1 MFLLNCQ
8 IVSDR
13 VLCLTKG
20 VNPGGMGGRDA
31 SPPVFGVG
39 GRISY
44 YPPPPTHT
52 YFLTF
57 KAESLHEAKVFYR
70 SMEHAVRLLF
80 PQVLVLLLVCPVSSC
95 ECERSFSALRRLK
108 TWLRTT
114 MTQRRLNHI
123 SICHVHQ
130 EQLDNVNVHELAKLF
145 VEKSEIRRN
154 LFGTFE

>member
-1 MFLLNCQ
+1 MLNVLLKSTRAS
-8 IVSDR
+8 I
-13 VLCLTKG
+13 L
-20 VNPGGMGGRDA
+20 GGDGAGGGDA
-31 SPPVFGVG
+31 SPPPPSFWSG
-39 GRISY
+39 GGTNILLS
-44 YPPPPTHT
+44 PH
-52 YFLTF
+52 FLTF
-57 KAESLHEAKVFYR
+57 KAESLNEAKVIYR

-80 PQVLVLLLVCPVSSC
+80 PQVLVLLKLLLVCTVSSC

-154 LFGTFE
+154 LFRTFE

>member
-1 MFLLNCQ
+1 
-8 IVSDR
+8 
-13 VLCLTKG
+13 
-20 VNPGGMGGRDA
+20 MGGGRV
-31 SPPVFGVG
+31 PPVFGVG

-44 YPPPPTHT
+44 YPPPPP
-52 YFLTF
+52 LTF
-57 KAESLHEAKVFYR
+57 KAESLHEAKVIYR

-80 PQVLVLLLVCPVSSC
+80 PQVLVLLKLLLVCPVSSC

-114 MTQRRLNHI
+114 MTQRRLNHT

-154 LFGTFE
+154 LFGNFE

>member
-1 MFLLNCQ
+1 MLTSGKVDEEVVSKYPELDGLTLPIQLEMFKQ
-8 IVSDR
+8 
-13 VLCLTKG
+13 
-20 VNPGGMGGRDA
+20 
-31 SPPVFGVG
+31 
-39 GRISY
+39 
-44 YPPPPTHT
+44 
-52 YFLTF
+52 TF
-57 KAESLHEAKVFYR
+57 KAESLHEAKVIYR

-80 PQVLVLLLVCPVSSC
+80 PQVLALLKLLLVCPVSSC

>member
-1 MFLLNCQ
+1 MSLFDSLTLPIQLKMFKQ
-8 IVSDR
+8 
-13 VLCLTKG
+13 
-20 VNPGGMGGRDA
+20 
-31 SPPVFGVG
+31 
-39 GRISY
+39 
-44 YPPPPTHT
+44 T
-52 YFLTF
+52 Y
-57 KAESLHEAKVFYR
+57 KAESLHEAKVTYR

-80 PQVLVLLLVCPVSSC
+80 PQVLVLLKLLLVCPVSSC

-114 MTQRRLNHI
+114 ITQRRLNHI

-145 VEKSEIRRN
+145 VQKSEIRRN